1 MFCPFEHVA
10 IFLFRVSSSH
20 DALTTAMILNVP
32 EDWVTTV
39 TMQVLECA
47 SSFFDSSR
55 SVFSGTLALL
65 PPRFLTSCGGA
76 AFPHALLVVAF
87 KGTSTRMD
95 HKIIFLSLLRKAWLG
110 SFRCSSVVCILSSS
124 LPCTNGAHLP
134 SIAAAHLARRMQNR
148 KHIPQP
154 PLTSKVARLV
164 VEKLK
169 RRYVSW
175 PGAEEQAELV
185 AEWEEKT
192 DMR

>member
-10 IFLFRVSSSH
+10 IFLYRVSSSL
-20 DALTTAMILNVP
+20 DALTTATILNVP

-47 SSFFDSSR
+47 SSLFDSPR

-65 PPRFLTSCGGA
+65 PRFLPSCGGRCV
-76 AFPHALLVVAF
+76 P
-87 KGTSTRMD
+87 TRAVGGGFQGPI
-95 HKIIFLSLLRKAWLG
+95 H
-110 SFRCSSVVCILSSS
+110 
-124 LPCTNGAHLP
+124 TNGPQNHFPVIAAESLAWKFQVFVRRVYLVLLAPLHKRRP
-134 SIAAAHLARRMQNR
+134 SAISIAVAHLAHRMQNR

-175 PGAEEQAELV
+175 PGAEEQAELA